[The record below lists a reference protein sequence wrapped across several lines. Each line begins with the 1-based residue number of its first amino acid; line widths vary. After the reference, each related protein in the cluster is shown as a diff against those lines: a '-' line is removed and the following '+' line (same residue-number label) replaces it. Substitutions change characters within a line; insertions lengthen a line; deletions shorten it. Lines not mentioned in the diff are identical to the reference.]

1 MVVDGKKV
9 FSKQK
14 LCPGS
19 LSPGKFQ
26 KSSGKDFFKEDTLL
40 EMKNSFIDKTH
51 NIMSETVTKYSVSV
65 FLQGI

>member
-1 MVVDGKKV
+1 LKGKK
-9 FSKQK
+9 FFPSRS
-14 LCPGS
+14 CPGS